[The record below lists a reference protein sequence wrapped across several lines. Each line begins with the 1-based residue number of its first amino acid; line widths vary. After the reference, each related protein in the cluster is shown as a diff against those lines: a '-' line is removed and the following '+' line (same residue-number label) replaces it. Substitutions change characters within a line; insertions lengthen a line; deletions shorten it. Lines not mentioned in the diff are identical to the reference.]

1 MEPTEAINTIP
12 SMAHT
17 VNTEG
22 PISTIIAVFIVVFI
36 ISQFIMY
43 RQTLSYRKNQ
53 DETMHSFMQCFLDQ
67 NNKITDFL
75 MGKESKNEKE
85 TKNDLMETFLS
96 LNKKMKEDL
105 KDAIDVLDSDRVAIY
120 VFHNGTRTPHGL
132 PFFKFSCIC
141 EEIARASGS
150 RSKMKEHSNIPLSLL
165 DDVINTLWKNGHYEY
180 FAKSHEVDNNFI
192 NRLLLQDDNKTCL
205 FYTIYDIDNNI
216 IGFILSEFNE
226 DSFTREQIKEKH
238 KYLHYISD
246 KVTPIL
252 LMRAKINM

>member
-1 MEPTEAINTIP
+1 MEPNGVVNAIP
-12 SMAHT
+12 SVAHT
-17 VNTEG
+17 VNSEG

-36 ISQFIMY
+36 ISQYIMY
-43 RQTLSYRKNQ
+43 KQTLSYRKNQ
-53 DETMHSFMQCFLDQ
+53 DHAMQSFMQCFLDQ
-67 NNKITDFL
+67 NSKITDFL
-75 MGKESKNEKE
+75 MGKESNHEKE
-85 TKNDLMETFLS
+85 HKNDLMETFLS

-120 VFHNGTRTPHGL
+120 VFHNGAHTPHGL

-165 DDVINTLWKNGHYEY
+165 DDVINTLWTKGHYEY
-180 FAKSHEVDNNFI
+180 FANSHDIDNNFI

-205 FYTIYDIDNNI
+205 FYTIYDVDNNI

-226 DSFTREQIKEKH
+226 ETFTKEQIKEKH
-238 KYLHYISD
+238 KYLRYISE

-252 LMRAKINM
+252 LMRTKINM

>member
-1 MEPTEAINTIP
+1 MGATDAINAIP
-12 SMAHT
+12 SVAHT
-17 VNTEG
+17 VNDEG
-22 PISTIIAVFIVVFI
+22 PISTIIAVFIIVFI
-36 ISQFIMY
+36 ISQYVMY
-43 RQTLSYRKNQ
+43 KQTMSYRKNQ
-53 DETMHSFMQCFLDQ
+53 DKAMNSFMQCFLDQ

-75 MGKESKNEKE
+75 MGKNTAQQDESKS
-85 TKNDLMETFLS
+85 DLMETFLS

-105 KDAIDVLDSDRVAIY
+105 KDAIDVLDADRVAIY
-120 VFHNGTRTPHGL
+120 VFHNGAQTPHGL

-141 EEIARASGS
+141 EGIARASGS

-165 DDVINTLWKNGHYEY
+165 DDVVNKLWKSGHYEY
-180 FAKSHEVDNNFI
+180 FANSHDIDNNFI

-226 DSFTREQIKEKH
+226 ETFTREQIKEKH
-238 KYLHYISD
+238 KYLRFISE

-252 LMRAKINM
+252 LMRTKINM